1 MRLSAL
7 MGYFLKKT
15 RYGLNDAVY
24 QAFLQA
30 YCLHPNVYVARRVV
44 LEAVPLINQRGQRYR
59 ERGQGQAAMPY
70 LMTYPSQALSQA
82 STLWELFQPSI
93 FDVSEKWEIDQESPQ
108 PKLEPEYRPTAPVML
123 TRFVK
128 HLVFITMERADS
140 YPMAVAIGS
149 CLFTCS
155 PSDACLIAD
164 LNDPTRLHNIGKV
177 KQQRVNQ
184 ITKRFRHI
192 FGARSLPTKAPN
204 ADERAVIS
212 EAMGACTPWGT
223 ACFQEPPD
231 VIAQLLSVPS
241 ERQRMHA
248 FLCTCAGFSKL
259 LLQWKRPQTMEIPV
273 FPPLPTSSNA
283 DNPSDSPE
291 DPDDPFDP
299 PTSKVSDDFL
309 NDLRISITNIVK
321 EVEQRRKGR
330 PFEVLRVC
338 ADYEEVGRLGGAVQ
352 TTQTFHIPADTL
364 RVHVFGQD
372 DRGEVP
378 LGVFYM
384 SDLEDDPA
392 SEPLYHVLE
401 SGATLVLTV
410 SPTETA
416 DAVQLQLAFWP
427 EEAAVPKTAVWYAA
441 AVATAARG
449 LELAQVTG
457 DAARE
462 TDLRRRLQSLHHS
475 MSTASAQGGEL
486 AVLAEPLGQW
496 LAALAQ
502 SAVQWVSELWTP
514 QWAGVRPTALDIPQE
529 TYSFVMASGRIAV
542 TCGWQVADQYHPA
555 SIDLSWQANFPQ
567 ACDIWVQFRQP
578 DTERVLAEIQLGT
591 KLSGRARLT
600 QARLGFDPAQERWGL
615 TVVLKRIAA

>member
-7 MGYFLKKT
+7 MGYFRKKT

-30 YCLHPNVYVARRVV
+30 YCLHPNLYVARRVV

-59 ERGQGQAAMPY
+59 QRPQAAMPY

-82 STLWELFQPSI
+82 STLWELFQTSI

-192 FGARSLPTKAPN
+192 FGARSLPTKAPD
-204 ADERAVIS
+204 AGERAVIS

-231 VIAQLLSVPS
+231 IIEQLLSVPS

-273 FPPLPTSSNA
+273 FPPLPPSSNA

-299 PTSKVSDDFL
+299 PTSKVSEDFL

-338 ADYEEVGRLGGAVQ
+338 ADYEEVGRLAGAVQ
-352 TTQTFHIPADTL
+352 TTQTFRISADTL

-401 SGATLVLTV
+401 SGATLVLTI

-427 EEAAVPKTAVWYAA
+427 EEAAVSKTAAWYAA

-457 DAARE
+457 DAAWQN
-462 TDLRRRLQSLHHS
+462 DLRQRLHNLNHS
-475 MSTASAQGGEL
+475 MSAVSAQGGEL
-486 AVLAEPLGQW
+486 AALAEHLEQW
-496 LAALAQ
+496 LAELIER
-502 SAVQWVSELWTP
+502 VTQWVSALWIP
-514 QWAGVRPTALDIPQE
+514 QYAGVIQVAAALLEDAHTFALEEGEI
-529 TYSFVMASGRIAV
+529 TV
-542 TCGWQVADQYHPA
+542 TCRWGAGDQSTPA
-555 SIDLSWQANFPQ
+555 YIDLLWQADF
-567 ACDIWVQFRQP
+567 AIAGDIWVQFRQP
-578 DTERVLAEIQLGT
+578 NTGALFVEMRLGMD
-591 KLSGRARLT
+591 LSGAASFT
-600 QARLGFDPAQERWGL
+600 HDVLGFDPSREPWGL
-615 TVVLKRIAA
+615 AVMLKEGSS